1 MRVDGYINLNLEMG
15 QYLLF
20 AVVLL
25 HNIGRECILVDCK
38 LVDNIL
44 VDYILLYCLQVDF
57 LLVQVQNLGYP
68 TR

>member
-1 MRVDGYINLNLEMG
+1 MG

-25 HNIGRECILVDCK
+25 HNTGRECILVDCI

-44 VDYILLYCLQVDF
+44 VDYILLYCLQVNF
-57 LLVQVQNLGYP
+57 LLVDCI
-68 TR
+68 